1 MKYKIAKDFNVVI
14 AYGDTTGLNDTDEN
28 MFIEWEKT
36 LPANHYLV
44 VTDNNESTWGRCDI
58 TGLDADLIEVESMR
72 LIW

>member
-1 MKYKIAKDFNVVI
+1 MKYKIAQEFAIVI
-14 AYGDTTGLNDTDEN
+14 AYGDVSGLNDTDE
-28 MFIEWEKT
+28 MAFTKWEKT

-44 VTDNNESTWGRCDI
+44 TNNESWGWGKCDI